1 MPELEPTSRR
11 SHHWPTPVHRV
22 WRMSEP
28 GAVYSSKEARDKAR
42 KTAEHMQKLHSDAAQ
57 AAARDAGR
65 RVFVYHTAWIVI
77 PEANSALNLLRP
89 GLGEDL
95 GVAAMIEGVESQG
108 WRLEHVVFSDRFTM
122 FFRRMD

>member
-1 MPELEPTSRR
+1 
-11 SHHWPTPVHRV
+11 
-22 WRMSEP
+22 MSEP

-57 AAARDAGR
+57 AAAAARDAGR